1 LSKKT
6 QNQPKIELNDAT
18 VASCRIKSSEKS
30 VQSWHRRLVVLPSL
44 DHLICPVQHCLWNRQ
59 ADLLRRLQ
67 INHQLKLITSS
78 NFVGCSTGSSNESH
92 SRSITIGTAARLPT
106 GSKVTNSANS
116 PVAPNT
122 AIGLMIIWPVVTS
135 TIKKLADAAQQVV

>member
-1 LSKKT
+1 MAFVAGCYRGFSFPLTDKRRTGTNSLR
-6 QNQPKIELNDAT
+6 IE
-18 VASCRIKSSEKS
+18 SMEKS
-30 VQSWHRRLVVLPSL
+30 VQSWHRRVVFFH
-44 DHLICPVQHCLWNRQ
+44 HLISRFARASTSGGISMPICFAVFR
-59 ADLLRRLQ
+59 
-67 INHQLKLITSS
+67 LITSS